1 MLNPHMKGWGS
12 FEFCRRRA
20 QELEE
25 QRKPQPVQTTW
36 AVGSMEWLAEQSK
49 SK

>member
-1 MLNPHMKGWGS
+1 MLIDNSWGI
-12 FEFCRRRA
+12 FEFYRRCA